1 MSEQIAVRIADED
14 LAALDES
21 VSNGAYPNRAAAVR
35 AGIDLLLRKER
46 DRSIGAA
53 YRRAY
58 GDHPQDDWF
67 AESSAQ
73 AMGDQLSRRTK
84 RGL

>member
-21 VSNGAYPNRAAAVR
+21 VRAGTYPNRAAAVR
-35 AGIDLLLRKER
+35 AGIALVLRQER
-46 DRSIGAA
+46 DRGIAQA
-53 YRRAY
+53 HRRAY
-58 GDHPQDDWF
+58 GEHAQEDWF

-73 AMGDQLSRRTK
+73 AMGEVLARRPTS
-84 RGL
+84 GP

>member
-21 VSNGAYPNRAAAVR
+21 VRTGTYPNRAAAVR
-35 AGIDLLLRKER
+35 AGIALVLRQER
-46 DRSIGAA
+46 NRGIAEA

-58 GDHPQDDWF
+58 GEHPGDRWF

-73 AMGDQLSRRTK
+73 AMGEVLARRPKNGT
-84 RGL
+84 